1 MEVKKENEKDFSKE
15 AKQFPRFS
23 TGCGHELQEFRRDL
37 SRRTTQECEHAE
49 VLMVLFIQL
58 QKL

>member
-1 MEVKKENEKDFSKE
+1 MEVKKEDEKDFSKE

-37 SRRTTQECEHAE
+37 SRRTTQECEHVE
-49 VLMVLFIQL
+49 VLMVLFI
-58 QKL
+58 